1 VQRRCLVFGFLGSF
15 KGAIAVPRGSG
26 RIASY
31 RRVARG
37 PGAHPPGVRVLSA
50 LIQEVAPNAGPS
62 IGASRSRP
70 AAEDCPIGALG
81 GIFGRFDSSG
91 PGAPFRRGGL
101 WRARDRGPLSI
112 VASKDAGRD
121 SVGPMMLAG
130 AFVGSGRKSR
140 GCGRLAQGICGAKPQ
155 KTFSLAKAGHYFG
168 SAEGHE

>member
-37 PGAHPPGVRVLSA
+37 PGAHPPGVPSA
-50 LIQEVAPNAGPS
+50 LIQEVAPKFGPS

-91 PGAPFRRGGL
+91 PGAPFWCGGL
-101 WRARDRGPLSI
+101 WRARDRGPRSI
-112 VASKDAGRD
+112 RRLQRCKEGFWRADDAGGRVRREWAQE
-121 SVGPMMLAG
+121 SWRSEVGAGDLKRG
-130 AFVGSGRKSR
+130 AFSSGRR
-140 GCGRLAQGICGAKPQ
+140 CGRWDQGQA
-155 KTFSLAKAGHYFG
+155 
-168 SAEGHE
+168 